1 MPYKT
6 QKLISQSELTLLTGV
21 TSTMR
26 QHKQEKGGGGSLLL
40 FLFIHLE
47 EDLKNCGPDFSH
59 L

>member
-26 QHKQEKGGGGSLLL
+26 QHKQEKGGGFVVALLVHPFGRRFKKL
-40 FLFIHLE
+40 WA
-47 EDLKNCGPDFSH
+47 
-59 L
+59 